1 MVNKTIGNYL
11 GSDLLTDFRLVVA
24 VSVTI
29 NSRPT
34 VTFCHYHPT
43 SCSYFAG
50 FMVSVLFPAQLHTS

>member
-34 VTFCHYHPT
+34 VTFYHYHPT
-43 SCSYFAG
+43 FCSYFAC
-50 FMVSVLFPAQLHTS
+50 FMVALLFPAQLHTS